1 MKFSIISLW
10 FEPDTIRLWPPA
22 KDSAL
27 NEFST
32 SPKGECRKM
41 STALNSAIDGRSC
54 STCAD
59 AHSSELIARNEFDVP
74 VTQAL
79 PEVRSVCGSDTVE
92 SAASVAGLSFLSSY
106 GATCSGSKARAVIG
120 AIS

>member
-1 MKFSIISLW
+1 M
-10 FEPDTIRLWPPA
+10 
-22 KDSAL
+22 SAV
-27 NEFST
+27 
-32 SPKGECRKM
+32 
-41 STALNSAIDGRSC
+41 LNSANDDRSC
-54 STCAD
+54 STCVD

-92 SAASVAGLSFLSSY
+92 SAASVAGLNFPSLD
-106 GATCSGSKARAVIG
+106 GAIYSGSKARAVTC